1 MRRLL
6 RLAATL
12 YPAHWRARYGR
23 EFEALLEDMDPG
35 WPELL
40 NIVNGGLVMRV
51 KSIGLIPVGLAVAG
65 MLVGTMV
72 SLRIPDLYRSSATV
86 TLKASDPQGVRA
98 MLGKTFG
105 PGSHPNKGMETAAW
119 IRVAVDERGAPQKDG
134 ATRLV
139 IASADEDAARAQR
152 VARQLVDLVAKTAAA
167 QTASNAPVRFEA
179 ISAPTLPT
187 LLSGPSRTA
196 LAASGG
202 AAGLLLGA
210 VVSWF
215 RRRSLEQTGHA

>member
-1 MRRLL
+1 
-6 RLAATL
+6 
-12 YPAHWRARYGR
+12 
-23 EFEALLEDMDPG
+23 
-35 WPELL
+35 
-40 NIVNGGLVMRV
+40 
-51 KSIGLIPVGLAVAG
+51 
-65 MLVGTMV
+65 ML

-86 TLKASDPQGVRA
+86 TLKTSDPQGVRA

-105 PGSHPNKGMETAAW
+105 PGSHPGQGLETAAW

-139 IASADEDAARAQR
+139 VASADEDAARAQR
-152 VARQLVDLVAKTAAA
+152 VAQQLVDLVAKTAAA
-167 QTASNAPVRFEA
+167 QTASNPPVRFEA

-187 LLSGPSRTA
+187 SLSGPSRTA
-196 LAASGG
+196 LAAFGG

-215 RRRSLEQTGHA
+215 RRRSFDEAGQG